1 MESEKLEGMGSILGE
16 VGVTFRVWAPNAEQ
30 VFVMGEF
37 SEWREEEFR
46 LDQVSKLGN
55 ISIPFPLFV
64 MMNIFAYHCPRPPF
78 I

>member
-1 MESEKLEGMGSILGE
+1 MEGEKLEGMGSILGE

-46 LDQVSKLGN
+46 LDHESDGFWAKHINEAKSG
-55 ISIPFPLFV
+55 
-64 MMNIFAYHCPRPPF
+64 A
-78 I
+78 